1 MVLGPSVPA
10 LGWNVLEEISISCVR
25 RLIYNSL
32 PLWGSSASRKG
43 LSVEFRDSVVADEL
57 SGLVTRLGEGL
68 ISGSRGVET
77 IRVGVGGSVNV
88 TGSHFD

>member
-1 MVLGPSVPA
+1 MD
-10 LGWNVLEEISISCVR
+10 
-25 RLIYNSL
+25 L
-32 PLWGSSASRKG
+32 PLWGSGASRKG
-43 LSVEFRDSVVADEL
+43 LSVELGDSIVTDEL

-68 ISGSRGVET
+68 VSGSRGVET